1 MKLNF
6 RRTKQ
11 PDPPKPL
18 EVEDYDALKNER
30 QYAEEHGSINAIFK
44 KMGRENL
51 DEPFRRD

>member
-1 MKLNF
+1 MKFHF
-6 RRTKQ
+6 RKTKQ